1 MEGQSQTDL
10 PHLPGG
16 RAASEAA
23 QEKARCPVAGRAPGH
38 CLIASGPADL
48 SVGFCTVGIVT
59 PCCNSM
65 GSRAFCDTRTG
76 GMLIGY
82 ARVFTQETREES
94 PEKRRRTPLTTFWAA
109 ETQLGTHSLCQEPS
123 ETGALS
129 PSTLVRNAPLSV
141 QNRTNLSDTL
151 PTAVESQAGPQ
162 AGTCLPFSGRKSC
175 ASFCRRSS

>member
-1 MEGQSQTDL
+1 MRDQD
-10 PHLPGG
+10 
-16 RAASEAA
+16 ADY
-23 QEKARCPVAGRAPGH
+23 VAKPRRT
-38 CLIASGPADL
+38 SR
-48 SVGFCTVGIVT
+48 
-59 PCCNSM
+59 CCNSM

-82 ARVFTQETREES
+82 ARVSTQETREES

-141 QNRTNLSDTL
+141 QNRTNLPDTL
-151 PTAVESQAGPQ
+151 FWALRRWLRSAPRAAKPTKALVAPV
-162 AGTCLPFSGRKSC
+162 ALAAP
-175 ASFCRRSS
+175 SSDLADEVTELRAEVARLRADRQDRGGEDVARISHPPLVH

>member
-1 MEGQSQTDL
+1 MRPPDESAIEDILTVQDDAVVTAECHRGATVVKPVGFATGDWEGS
-10 PHLPGG
+10 
-16 RAASEAA
+16 
-23 QEKARCPVAGRAPGH
+23 RCGIRTRIALQNPVAQVVVAILWGH
-38 CLIASGPADL
+38 GPF
-48 SVGFCTVGIVT
+48 G
-59 PCCNSM
+59 
-65 GSRAFCDTRTG
+65 DTRTG

-141 QNRTNLSDTL
+141 QNRTNLPDTL
-151 PTAVESQAGPQ
+151 
-162 AGTCLPFSGRKSC
+162 TCERTWGSC
-175 ASFCRRSS
+175 GWTSKTCAAK

>member
-1 MEGQSQTDL
+1 MRDQD
-10 PHLPGG
+10 
-16 RAASEAA
+16 ADY
-23 QEKARCPVAGRAPGH
+23 VAKPRRT
-38 CLIASGPADL
+38 SR
-48 SVGFCTVGIVT
+48 
-59 PCCNSM
+59 CCNSM

-82 ARVFTQETREES
+82 ARVSTQETREES

-141 QNRTNLSDTL
+141 QNRTNLPDTL
-151 PTAVESQAGPQ
+151 YLVMLPSVFPVRFRLRRTVFLLAVIDKGMVHSFVRQQNRTVSVEVLAPKPAPG
-162 AGTCLPFSGRKSC
+162 K
-175 ASFCRRSS
+175 ASRQTFLF

>member
-1 MEGQSQTDL
+1 MRDQD
-10 PHLPGG
+10 
-16 RAASEAA
+16 AD
-23 QEKARCPVAGRAPGH
+23 CVAKPRRT
-38 CLIASGPADL
+38 SR
-48 SVGFCTVGIVT
+48 
-59 PCCNSM
+59 CCNSM

-82 ARVFTQETREES
+82 ARVSTQETREES

-141 QNRTNLSDTL
+141 QNRTNLPDTL
-151 PTAVESQAGPQ
+151 FCFHYEKSGLGVPASLMHSLVKLASAALGQDFLQTARTVDKLGIEGMSREKLLSYVTNGQ
-162 AGTCLPFSGRKSC
+162 K
-175 ASFCRRSS
+175 